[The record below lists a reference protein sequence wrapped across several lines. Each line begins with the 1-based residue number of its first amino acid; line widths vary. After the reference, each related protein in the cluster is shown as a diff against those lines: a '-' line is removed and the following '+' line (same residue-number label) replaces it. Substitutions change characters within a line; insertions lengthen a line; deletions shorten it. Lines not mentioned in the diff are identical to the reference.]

1 MAAIDTWNTPPVHQ
15 AMDATAVTPNDST
28 DLGYIT
34 RALYIGGDGD
44 VKVTMKGGSAVTF
57 SGCAAGTVL
66 PICCTRV
73 WSTGTTAT
81 LATLILALY

>member
-44 VKVTMKGGSAVTF
+44 VKVTMKGGSVVTF

-73 WSTGTTAT
+73 WTDTT
-81 LATLILALY
+81 ATLILALY